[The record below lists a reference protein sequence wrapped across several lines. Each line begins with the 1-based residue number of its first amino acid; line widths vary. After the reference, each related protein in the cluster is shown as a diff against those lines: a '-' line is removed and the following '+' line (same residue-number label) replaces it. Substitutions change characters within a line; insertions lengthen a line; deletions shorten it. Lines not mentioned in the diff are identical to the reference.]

1 MKIGNLSMAYAK
13 YQRIAELRQ
22 QLASV
27 RGTGLGITIASAYQD
42 AAMVEAV
49 RSAVLAELNRRIE
62 EIMDELES
70 LGLEVD
76 Q

>member
-1 MKIGNLSMAYAK
+1 MKIGHLPMAYAK

-27 RGTGLGITIASAYQD
+27 RGTGLGVVIASTYQD
-42 AAMVEAV
+42 AAMVDAV
-49 RSAVLAELNRRIE
+49 RAAVLSELNRRIDD
-62 EIMDELES
+62 IMDELES

-76 Q
+76 L